1 MDYKGEYEIMSDNS
15 INLIEI
21 KKCEWEEANVFI
33 QEHLKVFTYHMDS
46 WPEERLIET
55 EKSIIL
61 LNGEK
66 VGYTAIK
73 GNSIFYF
80 YVRKEFCRFAPSIL
94 EEIIAKKEIKSVFV
108 LTQDSF
114 LSALVAEWDYDK
126 KKLACGFTDLGSD
139 DQNDILENGEIFR
152 VAIQGD
158 CGKIR
163 EMSGDFFDEPGAGFS
178 CLEDRID
185 AGNIFVL
192 VYQEEIMGGNI
203 QEEIMGGGIMERSQ
217 LFKGTVSIGMYT
229 NSLFRKKG
237 VAKKILLNLKKQA
250 YSDHLMPV
258 AGCWYYNTLSRR
270 SLEAAGM
277 IVTTI
282 CFEAILKSKEKLP
295 LRTGNPPGELVE

>member
-1 MDYKGEYEIMSDNS
+1 MSNNS
-15 INLIEI
+15 IDLINLIEI
-21 KKCEWEEANVFI
+21 RKCEWEDANIFI

-46 WPEERLIET
+46 WPEERLVET
-55 EKSIIL
+55 EKFIIL
-61 LNGEK
+61 LNGNK

-73 GNSIFYF
+73 DNSIFYF
-80 YVRKEFCRFAPSIL
+80 YVRKEFYRFAPSIL
-94 EEIIAKKEIKSVFV
+94 EEIIEKKEIKSVFV

-126 KKLACGFTDLGSD
+126 KKLACGFTDLGSA
-139 DQNDILENGEIFR
+139 DQNDVLESGETFR
-152 VAIQGD
+152 VATQED
-158 CGKIR
+158 CGKIK

-178 CLEDRID
+178 CLEDRIE

-192 VYQEEIMGGNI
+192 TYL
-203 QEEIMGGGIMERSQ
+203 EEIMGGGIMERSQ

-237 VAKKILLNLKKQA
+237 IAKKILINLKKQA
-250 YSDHLMPV
+250 YKENLMPV
-258 AGCWYYNTLSRR
+258 AGCWYYNTLSRK

-282 CFEAILKSKEKLP
+282 CFEAILKGKEKLP
-295 LRTGNPPGELVE
+295 LRAGNPPGDFQLGPGGALSTKVF

>member
-1 MDYKGEYEIMSDNS
+1 MSNNS
-15 INLIEI
+15 IGLIEI
-21 KKCEWEEANVFI
+21 KKCDWEEANIFI
-33 QEHLKVFTYHMDS
+33 QEHLKEFTYHLDS

-55 EKSIIL
+55 EKFIIL
-61 LNGEK
+61 MNGKK

-73 GNSIFYF
+73 DNSIFYF
-80 YVRKEFCRFAPSIL
+80 YVRKEFYRFAPSIL
-94 EEIIAKKEIKSVFV
+94 EEVIDKKEIKSVFV

-114 LSALVAEWDYDK
+114 FSALVAEWDYDK
-126 KKLACGFTDLGSD
+126 KKLACGFTDLGIA
-139 DQNDILENGEIFR
+139 DQNDILESGEIFR
-152 VAIQGD
+152 VANQGD

-178 CLEDRID
+178 CLEDRIE

-192 VYQEEIMGGNI
+192 MYHD
-203 QEEIMGGGIMERSQ
+203 EIMGGGIMERSQ

-250 YSDHLMPV
+250 YKENLMPV
-258 AGCWYYNTLSRR
+258 AGCWYYNTLSRK

-282 CFEAILKSKEKLP
+282 CFEAILKDKEKLP
-295 LRTGNPPGELVE
+295 LRTGNPPGEVERV

>member
-1 MDYKGEYEIMSDNS
+1 MMNNNS
-15 INLIEI
+15 IGLIEI
-21 KKCEWEEANVFI
+21 KKCEWEEANIFI

-55 EKSIIL
+55 EKNIII

-73 GNSIFYF
+73 DNSVFYF
-80 YVRKEFCRFAPSIL
+80 YVRKEFYRFAPSIL
-94 EEIIAKKEIKSVFV
+94 EEIIEKKEIKSVFV

-126 KKLACGFTDLGSD
+126 KKLACGFTDLGSAD
-139 DQNDILENGEIFR
+139 RNDILESGETFR
-152 VAIQGD
+152 VATQGD

-163 EMSGDFFDEPGAGFS
+163 EMSGDFFNEPGAGFS
-178 CLEDRID
+178 CLEDRIE

-192 VYQEEIMGGNI
+192 TYL
-203 QEEIMGGGIMERSQ
+203 EEIMGGGIMERSQ

-229 NSLFRKKG
+229 NSSFRKKG

-250 YSDHLMPV
+250 YRENLMPV
-258 AGCWYYNTLSRR
+258 AGCWYYNTLSRK

-282 CFEAILKSKEKLP
+282 CFEAILKGKEKLP
-295 LRTGNPPGELVE
+295 LRTGNPPGDFQLGSGGALSTKVF

>member
-1 MDYKGEYEIMSDNS
+1 MGNNS
-15 INLIEI
+15 IGLIEI
-21 KKCEWEEANVFI
+21 RKCEWEEGNVFV

-46 WPEERLIET
+46 WPEERLLET
-55 EKSIIL
+55 EKFIIL

-108 LTQDSF
+108 LTQDPF

-126 KKLACGFTDLGSD
+126 KKLACGFTDLGSA
-139 DQNDILENGEIFR
+139 DQKDVLENGETFR
-152 VAIQGD
+152 VATQGD
-158 CGKIR
+158 CTKIK

-178 CLEDRID
+178 CLEDRIE
-185 AGNIFVL
+185 AGNIFLL
-192 VYQEEIMGGNI
+192 VD

-250 YSDHLMPV
+250 YKENLMPV
-258 AGCWYYNTLSRR
+258 AGCWYYNTLSRK

-282 CFEAILKSKEKLP
+282 CFEAILKGKEKLP

>member
-1 MDYKGEYEIMSDNS
+1 MEARDPCFELDYKGEYEIMSDNS

-21 KKCEWEEANVFI
+21 KKCEWEEATVFI
-33 QEHLKVFTYHMDS
+33 QEHLKVFSYHMDS
-46 WPEERLIET
+46 WPEERLVET
-55 EKSIIL
+55 EKFIIL

-80 YVRKEFCRFAPSIL
+80 YVRKEFYRFAPSIL

-108 LTQDSF
+108 LTQDTY
-114 LSALVAEWDYDK
+114 LSALVAEWDYEK
-126 KKLACGFTDLGSD
+126 KKLGCGFTDLGST
-139 DQNDILENGEIFR
+139 DQNDILESGETFR
-152 VAIQGD
+152 VATQGD
-158 CGKIR
+158 CGKIK

-192 VYQEEIMGGNI
+192 VYQEEIMGG
-203 QEEIMGGGIMERSQ
+203 GIMERSQ
-217 LFKGTVSIGMYT
+217 LFGGTVSIGMYT

-250 YSDHLMPV
+250 YIENLMPV
-258 AGCWYYNTLSRR
+258 AGCWYYNTLSRK

-282 CFEAILKSKEKLP
+282 CFEAILKGKEKLP